1 MAFLI
6 VFFIVALSLCVIGL
20 VVISLWWS
28 SLFVAAIFGSVRG
41 DWKSNRL
48 HASSQVSEARWTF
61 WRRQRSFERARTS
74 FIASLPREGRVMR

>member
-48 HASSQVSEARWTF
+48 HASSRASE
-61 WRRQRSFERARTS
+61 RSALDILEAPTLIRKSPHIIYCVPA
-74 FIASLPREGRVMR
+74 A